1 MRHCRT
7 AQALAHLSSLRQS
20 HCKCFRE
27 VTMFPQQ
34 PSGKVSKVQAMFDV
48 AEEETE
54 RVPTRHRPG
63 YVPSWVPPERPQG
76 AAVDASRP
84 LTLEEMGVDLSGTAM
99 AGMLGGGDGG
109 GGGGGEDGEEDD
121 PFEAFLNA
129 EVMPEVSDE

>member
-1 MRHCRT
+1 
-7 AQALAHLSSLRQS
+7 
-20 HCKCFRE
+20 
-27 VTMFPQQ
+27 MFPQQ

-99 AGMLGGGDGG
+99 AGMLGGRDGG